1 MKAIVIGGAGFIGS
15 NLVDKLIDL
24 GWGVRIIDNLS
35 TGKIENNNPKAKLY
49 NLDISDELNKK
60 KIYDIMLGCDY
71 VFHLAASARVQPS
84 IEDPI
89 SFNTN
94 NVNGT
99 LNVLVA
105 AKDAKVKRFIY
116 SASSS
121 AYGDTEIFPTPET
134 HPTNPMSP
142 YGLQK
147 LIGEQYCTLF
157 SQLYGLDTVSLRY
170 FNVYGERMLDEGAY
184 CTVIGIFGKQYRENK
199 PLTITNDG
207 EQRRDFTYVGD
218 IVEANYLSAIHPMN
232 FSGDILNVG
241 NGDNYSVNEIAN
253 LFECEKIY
261 GEKRVE
267 PFKTLADNSKIKNKL
282 KWSPKGNVIDWV
294 KKYKKGIENE
304 ILYKTN

>member
-1 MKAIVIGGAGFIGS
+1 MRAIIIGGAGFIGS
-15 NLVDKLIDL
+15 NLVDKLINL
-24 GWGVRIIDNLS
+24 GWEVSVIDNLS
-35 TGKIENNNPKAKLY
+35 SGKEENINPKAKLE
-49 NLDISDELNKK
+49 LMDISDNMVTHHIS
-60 KIYDIMLGCDY
+60 KIMEGADY

-84 IEDPI
+84 IEDPV
-89 SFNTN
+89 SFNRN

-105 AKDAKVKRFIY
+105 AKEAKVKRFIY

-147 LIGEQYCTLF
+147 LIGEQYCALF

-184 CTVIGIFGKQYRENK
+184 CTVIGVFGKLLKECK
-199 PLTITNDG
+199 PLNITNNG

-218 IVEANYLSAIHPMN
+218 VIEANYLSAIHSEDLN
-232 FSGDILNVG
+232 GDVFNVG
-241 NGDNYSVNEIAN
+241 HGNNFSVNEIAD

-261 GEKRVE
+261 GENRIE
-267 PFKTLADNSKIKNKL
+267 PFKTLADNTKIKEKFG
-282 KWSPKGNVIDWV
+282 WEPRGNVVEWV
-294 KKYKKGIENE
+294 KQYKKGLLEN
-304 ILYKTN
+304 K